1 MLSLDH
7 ELHIFSRM
15 EVIQSDNHDMTI
27 HIPHPGANISKL
39 YLG

>member
-7 ELHIFSRM
+7 ELHIFSRI
-15 EVIQSDNHDMTI
+15 EVIQSDNHMTI
-27 HIPHPGANISKL
+27 HIPHPGASISKL